1 MRLTTSPAVV
11 RSRDLLQRGLAGVFA
26 HVQERHVRRLAVA
39 TTVLMFLVYAMGT
52 LVTTTQ
58 SGHGCG
64 ASWPLCD
71 GKLVPPPNF
80 STVIEFSHRI
90 VTFFVTF
97 FVLGT
102 AIGVLW
108 YWRSRLELRILAPVM
123 VLALFAEAGLGAAL
137 VLLPASGLLLAI
149 HFGASLLLVSSVFLT
164 AVIVNELGG
173 WDALRDRALPGAGY
187 RWLVYGLLAFTY
199 VVGYLGAFTRA
210 THQAPGCGDWPLC
223 AGSAFPGFGVGY
235 ALAFAHRLAAF
246 ALMLGTLGLF
256 LWSRRARTARP
267 DLYRG
272 SVWALILVLAQA
284 LIGALVATS
293 GVAAYSQ
300 MLHAGCVALLFASLC
315 YLGLHTLP
323 RPASARR
330 VAPKNAPGAQRTSRP
345 NAQKSRAGSLA
356 RGGR

>member
-1 MRLTTSPAVV
+1 MHLTTSPAVV
-11 RSRDLLQRGLAGVFA
+11 RARDLLRRGLASVFSR
-26 HVQERHVRRLAVA
+26 VQERHVRRLAVVTA
-39 TTVLMFLVYAMGT
+39 ALMFIVYAMGT

-97 FVLGT
+97 FVLAT
-102 AIGVLW
+102 AVGVLW
-108 YWRSRLELRILAPVM
+108 YWRARLELRILVPVM
-123 VLALFAEAGLGAAL
+123 VVALFAEAGLGAAL
-137 VLLPASGLLLAI
+137 VLLPSSGLLLAI

-164 AVIVNELGG
+164 AVIANELGG
-173 WDALRDRALPGAGY
+173 WDALRDRALPGEGY
-187 RWLVYGLLAFTY
+187 RWLVYGLMAFTY
-199 VVGYLGAFTRA
+199 VVGYIGAYSRA

-223 AGSAFPGFGVGY
+223 TGSVFPGFGGGW
-235 ALAFAHRLAAF
+235 ALGFAHRLVALV
-246 ALMLGTLGLF
+246 LMLGTLGLF
-256 LWSRRARTARP
+256 LWSRRARAVRP

-272 SVWALILVLAQA
+272 SLWALGLVLAQA
-284 LIGALVATS
+284 LAGAVVVFSRIAE
-293 GVAAYSQ
+293 YSQ
-300 MLHAGCVALLFASLC
+300 MLHAGLVALLFASLC

-330 VAPKNAPGAQRTSRP
+330 VAPQTSRGMQRP
-345 NAQKSRAGSLA
+345 NAQKSRAGTLA

>member
-1 MRLTTSPAVV
+1 MHLTTSPAVV
-11 RSRDLLQRGLAGVFA
+11 RARNLLQRGLNAVFA
-26 HVQERHVRRLAVA
+26 RVRERHVRGLAIA
-39 TTVLMFLVYAMGT
+39 TAVLMFVVYAMGT

-71 GKLVPPPNF
+71 GKIVPPPNF

-102 AIGVLW
+102 ALGVLW
-108 YWRSRLELRILAPVM
+108 YWRSRIELRILVPVM
-123 VLALFAEAGLGAAL
+123 VVALFAEAGLGAAL
-137 VLLPASGLLLAI
+137 VLLPSSGLLLAI
-149 HFGASLLLVSSVFLT
+149 HFGSSLILVSSVFLI

-173 WDALRDRALPGAGY
+173 WDALRDRALPGDGY
-187 RWLVYGLLAFTY
+187 RWLVYGLMAFTY
-199 VVGYLGAFTRA
+199 VVGYIGAYSRA

-223 AGSAFPGFGVGY
+223 AGSVFPGFDGGW
-235 ALAFAHRLAAF
+235 ALGFAHRLAAF
-246 ALMLGTLGLF
+246 VLVVGVLGLF
-256 LWSRRARTARP
+256 LWSRRARATRP

-272 SVWALILVLAQA
+272 SLWALILVFAQA

-293 GVAAYSQ
+293 GVAEYSQ

-323 RPASARR
+323 RPASARTP
-330 VAPKNAPGAQRTSRP
+330 APAQPLRRHGIP
-345 NAQKSRAGSLA
+345 KSRSGALA
-356 RGGR
+356 RSTR